1 MAQFLM
7 RRMMQGLLVILGVTL
22 VVFVATRLI
31 GDPVQMMLPLSASA
45 EQRAAFSQ
53 QIGLDQPIDVQF
65 ASFVGDLLRLD
76 FGDSLWQRRPALD
89 IVLAKLPKT
98 LQLIAAGFG
107 FAVLAG
113 IPLGALAAVRP
124 DGLLDRIIVS
134 LSLIGLSVPQFWLGL
149 ILVMVFA
156 VNLGLFPTSGSGSLA
171 HIVLPAVTLGI
182 PSMARIMMLTRSS
195 VINELNQQYVRT
207 ARARGLPFR
216 RILFSHAMRNVLV
229 PVLTLTGWEVISA
242 WAGYTVV
249 VETVFA
255 WPGLGMTAMSAI
267 SHNDLFL
274 LQAIV
279 FVVAVGI
286 VIVSILLDALYK
298 LIDPRI
304 DLA

>member
-1 MAQFLM
+1 MAQFLI
-7 RRMMQGLLVILGVTL
+7 RRALQGMLVILGVTL
-22 VVFVATRLI
+22 VVFVATRMV

-53 QIGLDQPIDVQF
+53 QLGLDQPLGTQF
-65 ASFVGDLLRLD
+65 LAFVGDLLRFD
-76 FGDSLWQRRPALD
+76 FGDSLWQRRPAIE
-89 IVLAKLPKT
+89 IVLTKLPRT
-98 LQLIAAGFG
+98 LELIAAGFG
-107 FAVLAG
+107 FAVILG
-113 IPLGALAAVRP
+113 VPLGALAAMRP
-124 DGLLDRIIVS
+124 DGLWDRIIVS

-156 VNLGLFPTSGSGSLA
+156 VGLGLFPTSGSGSLS
-171 HIVLPAVTLGI
+171 HLVLPALTLGI

-195 VINELNQQYVRT
+195 VIAELNQQYVRT
-207 ARARGLPFR
+207 ARARGLPFAH
-216 RILFSHAMRNVLV
+216 ILFGHAMRNALV
-229 PVLTLTGWEVISA
+229 PVLTLAGWEVISA

-255 WPGLGMTAMSAI
+255 WPGLGMTAMGAI
-267 SHNDLFL
+267 NHSDMFL

-279 FVVAVGI
+279 FVVALGI
-286 VIVSILLDALYK
+286 VLVSLLLDLLYK

>member
-1 MAQFLM
+1 MAKFLVN
-7 RRMMQGLLVILGVTL
+7 RLVQGMLVILGVTL
-22 VVFVATRLI
+22 VVFVATRLV

-53 QIGLDQPIDVQF
+53 ELGLDQPIGTQF
-65 ASFVGDLLRLD
+65 LSFAADLLRFD

-107 FAVLAG
+107 FAVAFG

-134 LSLIGLSVPQFWLGL
+134 VSLIGLSVPQFWLGL

-195 VINELNQQYVRT
+195 VIAELNQQYVRT

-216 RILFSHAMRNVLV
+216 RILFGHTMRNILV

-255 WPGLGMTAMSAI
+255 WPGLGMTAMNAI
-267 SHNDLFL
+267 NHSDMFL

-286 VIVSILLDALYK
+286 VLVSILLDALYK